1 MISEKKVTGI
11 DNKLILVKK
20 KNVPQSTNQ
29 SLPLMFNTQLYI
41 GSKGTGK
48 TYKLVQLLKLYEDS
62 KIKDNDGIEYEI
74 RTIVIAPTINSGAN
88 EVYKSLKSIDFEN
101 DVHLEYNDELLLKIL
116 DDIKKK
122 DDEFNEYINYKKLFN
137 KFKKIK
143 NIKKLNDDELQILEQ
158 NEFMDPDEV
167 FAEVKPKVIF
177 LILDD
182 LVGSGAFSKKSKSV
196 LSNLVI
202 KHRHLKTN
210 LIFTTQSF
218 KSIPSIIR
226 TNIDIYAIF
235 KSSSYDQILNKIY
248 NDISGFVKKEDF
260 IQLYEYATKEKND
273 CLTIINN
280 SMAKSG
286 TLFYKNWDT
295 QLLIIN

>member
-1 MISEKKVTGI
+1 MITEKKVSGI
-11 DNKLILVKK
+11 NNKPILVKK
-20 KNVPQSTNQ
+20 KNVPQSTNT

-74 RTIVIAPTINSGAN
+74 RTILISPTANSGAN
-88 EVYKSLKSIDFEN
+88 EIFKSLSSLDFNN
-101 DVHLEYNDELLLKIL
+101 DVHLEYSDDLLLKIL
-116 DDIKKK
+116 NDIKQN
-122 DDEFNEYINYKKLFN
+122 DDEYNEYLNYKKLFN

-143 NIKKLNDDELQILEQ
+143 NINNLNQDELEILEQ
-158 NEFMDPDEV
+158 NEFMSAEEV
-167 FAEVKPKVIF
+167 FAQLKPKVIF

-182 LVGSGAFSKKSKSV
+182 LAGSGAFSKKSKSV
-196 LSNLVI
+196 ISNLTI

-218 KSIPSIIR
+218 KAIPAIIR

-235 KSSSYDQILNKIY
+235 KSSSYDQILNKVFD
-248 NDISGFVKKEDF
+248 DISGFVKKDNF
-260 IQLYEYATKEKND
+260 IQLYEYATQQKND
-273 CLTIINN
+273 ALIIINN
-280 SMAKSG
+280 SMGGSG
-286 TLFYKNWDT
+286 TKFYKNFDKE
-295 QLLIIN
+295 LFIN

>member
-1 MISEKKVTGI
+1 MITEKKVSGI
-11 DNKLILVKK
+11 NNTPILIKK

-62 KIKDNDGIEYEI
+62 NIKDNDGIEYEI
-74 RTIVIAPTINSGAN
+74 RTILISPTANSGAN
-88 EVYKSLKSIDFEN
+88 EIFKTLNSLDFEN

-143 NIKKLNDDELQILEQ
+143 NIKKLNDDELEILEQ

-218 KSIPSIIR
+218 KAIPSIIR
-226 TNIDIYAIF
+226 TNIDIYSIF
-235 KSSSYDQILNKIY
+235 KSSSYNEILNKIY
-248 NDISGFVKKEDF
+248 DDISGFVKKDQF
-260 IQLYEYATKEKND
+260 IELYEYATQQKND

-280 SMAKSG
+280 SMDGSG
-286 TLFYKNWDT
+286 TKFYKNFDT
-295 QLLIIN
+295 QLLIN

>member
-11 DNKLILVKK
+11 DNTPILVKK
-20 KNVPQSTNQ
+20 KNVPQSVNQ

-74 RTIVIAPTINSGAN
+74 QTILISPTANSGAN
-88 EVYKSLKSIDFEN
+88 EIFKTLKSLDFEN
-101 DVHLEYNDELLLKIL
+101 DVYLEYNDELLLKIL

-143 NIKKLNDDELQILEQ
+143 NIKKLNDDELEILEQ

-218 KSIPSIIR
+218 KAIPSIIR

-248 NDISGFVKKEDF
+248 DDISGFVKKDDF
-260 IQLYEYATKEKND
+260 IQLYEYATQQKND
-273 CLTIINN
+273 ALIIINN
-280 SMAKSG
+280 SMGGNG
-286 TLFYKNWDT
+286 TKFYKNWDT
-295 QLLIIN
+295 QLLIN

>member
-1 MISEKKVTGI
+1 MITEKKVSGI
-11 DNKLILVKK
+11 NNTPILIKK

-74 RTIVIAPTINSGAN
+74 RTILISPTANSGAN
-88 EVYKSLKSIDFEN
+88 EIFKTLNSLDFEN

-143 NIKKLNDDELQILEQ
+143 NIKKLNDDELEILEQ
-158 NEFMDPDEV
+158 NEFMDPDQV

-218 KSIPSIIR
+218 KAIPSIIR

-248 NDISGFVKKEDF
+248 DDISGFVKKDDF

-280 SMAKSG
+280 SMGGSG
-286 TLFYKNWDT
+286 TKFYKNFDT
-295 QLLIIN
+295 QLLIN

>member
-1 MISEKKVTGI
+1 MITEKKVSGI
-11 DNKLILVKK
+11 NNMPILIKK

-143 NIKKLNDDELQILEQ
+143 NIKKLNDDELEILEQ
-158 NEFMDPDEV
+158 NEFMDPDDV

-202 KHRHLKTN
+202 KHRHLKSN

-218 KSIPSIIR
+218 KAIPSIIR

-235 KSSSYDQILNKIY
+235 KSSSYDQTLNKIY
-248 NDISGFVKKEDF
+248 DDISGFVKKDDF
-260 IQLYEYATKEKND
+260 IQLYEYATKQKND

-295 QLLIIN
+295 ELFIN